1 MIQEKQQFRYH
12 LTPTAYPVRFPKS
25 GRDVYFGLPLLLAID
40 SPIGRLWVYNHEHL
54 LELKR
59 FLQADLRERHG
70 LVGNGST
77 ISRLPLWIKLG
88 KNREK
93 LLKLVAKLEKIYQS
107 SIE

>member
-1 MIQEKQQFRYH
+1 MV
-12 LTPTAYPVRFPKS
+12 LTLVTLYLSCVGEMS
-25 GRDVYFGLPLLLAID
+25 
-40 SPIGRLWVYNHEHL
+40 NL